1 MLITPNTPA
10 VSFNYGSKEE
20 NIEERHAEF
29 LFSRSKKTNSIVF
42 GLKSLTLRSNATAE
56 CPIVCIDAKLLC

>member
-1 MLITPNTPA
+1 MLITLNTPA

-42 GLKSLTLRSNATAE
+42 GLKSLTLRRNATAE